1 MSEILFEYVRQGNLV
16 KVTAIEVETKTEAVV
31 VVQMGLS
38 EKEMQMR
45 AMQKLLY
52 VMRKKEDN

>member
-1 MSEILFEYVRQGNLV
+1 MSEILFEYVKQGNLI
-16 KVTAIEVETKTEAVV
+16 KVTAIEVETKVEAVV
-31 VVQMGLS
+31 VVPASLS

-52 VMRKKEDN
+52 VMRKKEDD

>member
-16 KVTAIEVETKTEAVV
+16 KVTAIEVETKTEAMVV
-31 VVQMGLS
+31 VPMGLS

>member
-31 VVQMGLS
+31 VVPMGLS
-38 EKEMQMR
+38 EKEMQKR
-45 AMQKLLY
+45 AMQKLVY
-52 VMRKKEDN
+52 VMRKKEGN